1 MAFKGV
7 RMSWDMLKRKTLL
20 ARLAASAAS
29 LACFMARVCSVTSR
43 MPTSMWGWP
52 GRLSLYMIFVIFA
65 KYQAFFSFSSLSSR
79 SRSAW
84 DFLR

>member
-1 MAFKGV
+1 MTVKK
-7 RMSWDMLKRKTLL
+7 WDYFTDALL
-20 ARLAASAAS
+20 AGQQSHFL
-29 LACFMARVCSVTSR
+29 FIDFSV
-43 MPTSMWGWP
+43 
-52 GRLSLYMIFVIFA
+52 YDFIIFA

>member
-1 MAFKGV
+1 MTVKK
-7 RMSWDMLKRKTLL
+7 WDYFTDALL
-20 ARLAASAAS
+20 AGQQSFYL
-29 LACFMARVCSVTSR
+29 LI
-43 MPTSMWGWP
+43 
-52 GRLSLYMIFVIFA
+52 SLYMIFVIFA